1 MSFITVPDW
10 KTCPLFRVSII
21 GVHLNIN
28 VLIQVYSGDVSQLV
42 ESCLRRSVE
51 QRASVRFI
59 NTQCLPLFILSL
71 SLSLNLSLSVSWWRA
86 LPSSR
91 SYLPMN
97 QVPAE
102 NLNRVTTKT
111 EHQVQC
117 ISNLLWL
124 NSVPGILLQAVETCP
139 LVTVKERIPVS
150 EIEISILEKKLH
162 FNSLSSMHRTFHLV

>member
-1 MSFITVPDW
+1 
-10 KTCPLFRVSII
+10 
-21 GVHLNIN
+21 
-28 VLIQVYSGDVSQLV
+28 
-42 ESCLRRSVE
+42 
-51 QRASVRFI
+51 
-59 NTQCLPLFILSL
+59 
-71 SLSLNLSLSVSWWRA
+71 
-86 LPSSR
+86 
-91 SYLPMN
+91 MN

-162 FNSLSSMHRTFHLV
+162 FNSLSSMHRMFHLV